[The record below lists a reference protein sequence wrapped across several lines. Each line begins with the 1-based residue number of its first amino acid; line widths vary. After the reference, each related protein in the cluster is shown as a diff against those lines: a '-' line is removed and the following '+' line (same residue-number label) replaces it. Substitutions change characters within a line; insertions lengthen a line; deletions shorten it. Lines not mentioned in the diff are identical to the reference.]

1 MVACLTS
8 VLHSKLEI
16 QRHHHN
22 AGSCTYEVQTNWFDG
37 AIFGS
42 MELWHRY
49 FVILNAFALGILVLG
64 QIFESG
70 RFLFIRVGQ
79 AFP

>member
-1 MVACLTS
+1 MLVPVLMKCKQIGSMV
-8 VLHSKLEI
+8 
-16 QRHHHN
+16 Q
-22 AGSCTYEVQTNWFDG
+22 F
-37 AIFGS
+37 FGS